1 IIKNKYSGPRLK
13 VEEIYGILSKS
24 YQKPFDVHEII
35 ARIVDD
41 SNFEEFKMNY
51 GKTLVT
57 GFAKIGG
64 NPIGIIANNGVLIS
78 QTALK
83 GAHFIEIC
91 SQRKIPLLFL
101 QNITG
106 FMVGKKA
113 EAGGIAKDGAKMVQA
128 VATANVPKLT
138 VIIGGSFGAGNYAMS
153 GRAYQPRFLWMWPN
167 ARISVMGGDQAAN
180 VLATIKSDQLKNEG
194 KEMTAEQLD
203 LVRKPILDKYEKEG
217 HPYFAS
223 ARLWDDGVIQPTDTR
238 RVLIQTLKA
247 VKYNPVPDPNFP
259 VFRM

>member
-1 IIKNKYSGPRLK
+1 MILMNYSVFLTQ
-13 VEEIYGILSKS
+13 SH
-24 YQKPFDVHEII
+24 QTPFDVHEVI

-41 SNFEEFKMNY
+41 SNFEEFKSDY

-64 NPIGIIANNGVLIS
+64 DSIGIVANNGVLFS
-78 QTALK
+78 ETALK
-83 GAHFIEIC
+83 GAHFVEIC
-91 SQRKIPLLFL
+91 CQRKIPLLFL

-106 FMVGKKA
+106 FMVGKNA

-128 VATANVPKLT
+128 VSTANVPKLT

-180 VLATIKSDQLKNEG
+180 VLATIKSDQLK
-194 KEMTAEQLD
+194 K
-203 LVRKPILDKYEKEG
+203 
-217 HPYFAS
+217 
-223 ARLWDDGVIQPTDTR
+223 
-238 RVLIQTLKA
+238 
-247 VKYNPVPDPNFP
+247 
-259 VFRM
+259 